1 MTTRV
6 NIAIDVMGSDRG
18 PEDIIKASSISKT
31 RYPAIEYTYFGDSK
45 SISQYVKKYKNL
57 IGSYQIMHTD
67 QQVLPEDKPSLA
79 LRKRKNSSMGSA
91 LSFLKAKKVT
101 ALVSAGNT
109 GALMAMSKLELRMLD
124 GILRPAIAATFPHK
138 KGEFVMLDL
147 GANTECSQE
156 NLFQFAVMGSEYAKV
171 VLGKENPKLA
181 ILNIGTEADKGKAY
195 INEAANNLKK
205 SYLSKNFMGY
215 IEGNDIVNGF
225 VDVVISDGFSGN
237 IALKTAEGVATL
249 CSNYIKNI
257 FESSFFGKV
266 SFLLLSKKLATLKD
280 KLDPRKRNGALF
292 LGLNGIVVKSH
303 GGADALSFASA
314 IDIAYEFAYEDIAK
328 KIIGNISKQH
338 IE

>member
-1 MTTRV
+1 MTTRI
-6 NIAIDVMGSDRG
+6 NIAVDVMGSDKG
-18 PEDIIKASSISKT
+18 PETIIEASSISKT
-31 RYPAIEYTYFGDSK
+31 RYPEIKYTYFGDSK
-45 SISQYVKKYKNL
+45 LILKCVEKYKNL
-57 IGSYQIMHTD
+57 TNSCEIIHTD
-67 QQVLPEDKPSLA
+67 KEVLPEDKPSLA
-79 LRKRKNSSMGSA
+79 LRKRKSTSMGRA
-91 LSFLKAKKVT
+91 LSFLKEKKVE

-109 GALMAMSKLELRMLD
+109 GALMAISKLELRMLD

-171 VLGKENPKLA
+171 VLGKEEPKLA
-181 ILNIGTEADKGKAY
+181 ILNIGTEADKGKVY
-195 INEAANNLKK
+195 INETAKNLEK
-205 SYLSKNFMGY
+205 SYLSKNFVGY
-215 IEGNDIVNGF
+215 IEGSDIVNGQ

-257 FESSFFGKV
+257 FESSFLGKI
-266 SFLLLSKKLATLKD
+266 SFLLLSKKLAALKD

-303 GGADALSFASA
+303 GGADALGFASA

-328 KIIGNISKQH
+328 KIIRNISKQN

>member
-1 MTTRV
+1 
-6 NIAIDVMGSDRG
+6 MGR
-18 PEDIIKASSISKT
+18 
-31 RYPAIEYTYFGDSK
+31 
-45 SISQYVKKYKNL
+45 
-57 IGSYQIMHTD
+57 
-67 QQVLPEDKPSLA
+67 
-79 LRKRKNSSMGSA
+79 A
-91 LSFLKAKKVT
+91 LSFLKEKKVE

-109 GALMAMSKLELRMLD
+109 GALMAISKLELRMLD

-171 VLGKENPKLA
+171 VLGKEEPKLA
-181 ILNIGTEADKGKAY
+181 ILNIGTEADKGKVY
-195 INEAANNLKK
+195 INETAKNLEK
-205 SYLSKNFMGY
+205 SYLSKNFVGY
-215 IEGNDIVNGF
+215 IEGNDIVNGQ

-257 FESSFFGKV
+257 FESSFLGKI
-266 SFLLLSKKLATLKD
+266 SFFLLSKKLVALKD

-303 GGADALSFASA
+303 GGADALGFASA

-328 KIIGNISKQH
+328 KIIRNISKQN